1 MTEQAA
7 TREAVGMG
15 PISYLVV
22 EFPGNKM
29 TGEGFSILL
38 DLVDRGLIRVLDL
51 TFVTKD
57 VSGNVQAMEL
67 RDIDH
72 DGTFDLAVFE
82 GASSGLID
90 QSDLADAAS
99 AIEPNSS
106 AGVLIIENRW
116 AAGFVDALRRGGAQ
130 LVAAGYVPQDALVAS
145 LDAAEATTA

>member
-1 MTEQAA
+1 VTDETA
-7 TREAVGMG
+7 TRETTGMG
-15 PISYLVV
+15 PISYLVI

-29 TGEGFSILL
+29 TGQGFAILL
-38 DLVDRGLIRVLDL
+38 DLVDRGLVRVLDL

-57 VSGNVQAMEL
+57 VSGNVQAVEL

-90 QSDLADAAS
+90 QTDLADAAS

-116 AAGFVDALRRGGAQ
+116 ATEFVDALRRGGAQ
-130 LVAAGYVPQDALVAS
+130 LVAAGYVPQDALAAS
-145 LDAAEATTA
+145 LDAAEAATV